1 MFMAENHMLAC
12 PWQSRACPHSPP
24 SLTSTFFFPI
34 FISLTACTR
43 AAERRQMHYAA
54 HNRTVTF
61 LPENDMM
68 GHMFDSHGGLV
79 QTMTCNTD
87 HLGPVGCHLL
97 EITICNLISHCGERE
112 HVHE

>member
-1 MFMAENHMLAC
+1 MPALSSILRLHIV
-12 PWQSRACPHSPP
+12 
-24 SLTSTFFFPI
+24 FFPI
-34 FISLTACTR
+34 SLACTHT
-43 AAERRQMHYAA
+43 AERRQMHYAA

-97 EITICNLISHCGERE
+97 ENTICNLISHCGERE
-112 HVHE
+112 HVQERGPEERGSERRGGVALKEA

>member
-1 MFMAENHMLAC
+1 
-12 PWQSRACPHSPP
+12 
-24 SLTSTFFFPI
+24 
-34 FISLTACTR
+34 
-43 AAERRQMHYAA
+43 MHYAA

-97 EITICNLISHCGERE
+97 ENTICNLISHCGERE
-112 HVHE
+112 HVQERGPEERGSERRGGVALKEA